1 MQIDVARFHDLADAF
16 ASSAGVTVDEACAA
30 IQIAYLSAA
39 AESSLEPA
47 DREQLRG
54 LCRDVCYVTG
64 YPPLSEA
71 IVGDLELDRYEQ
83 LAAIRMLSRE
93 LRSAAARDLTY
104 ALAYLSL
111 DTTEVAVLDELRHV
125 LELDQVHAA
134 QVAAIAR
141 HVLSA
146 ETSSRLV
153 SAHE

>member
-30 IQIAYLSAA
+30 VQIAYLSAEVA
-39 AESSLEPA
+39 GSLTPS

-83 LAAIRMLSRE
+83 LAAIRMLARE
-93 LRSAAARDLTY
+93 LRSDAARDLAY
-104 ALAYLSL
+104 ALAYLL
-111 DTTEVAVLDELRHV
+111 IEIDGEVLHELRHV
-125 LELDQVHAA
+125 LELDDARTADIV
-134 QVAAIAR
+134 AIAR
-141 HVLSA
+141 GVVTAEARGHAQSA
-146 ETSSRLV
+146 
-153 SAHE
+153 